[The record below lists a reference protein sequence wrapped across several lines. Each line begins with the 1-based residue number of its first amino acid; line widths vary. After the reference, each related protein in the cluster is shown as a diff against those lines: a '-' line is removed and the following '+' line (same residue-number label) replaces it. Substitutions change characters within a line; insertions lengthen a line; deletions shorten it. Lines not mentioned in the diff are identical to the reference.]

1 MITPT
6 TDQINQQIISQ
17 LEASLGQ
24 TIPFLP
30 KMFLR
35 VLSWVLAGVFVL
47 LYKYGGFIFLQI
59 FVKYATLDSTEIN
72 GRVIRPL
79 LEWGRLFGVTDPI
92 AAVQAEH
99 EIEITVQNQ
108 TGSILAGTQLLNA
121 GNGVTY
127 ITIGATLL
135 DGATVTATIRAAS
148 DQSGNGGAG
157 VIGNLEDGAI
167 VTFANP
173 LPNVARDA
181 VVTSQTVTGVDA
193 ETTESYR
200 QRIIDYVQ
208 KRPQGGAYA
217 DYENWAFD
225 VAGIVNV
232 YPYTGVPGEVDVYVE
247 ATPESSGDP
256 DGIPTG
262 AQLTAVL
269 NAINLDVS
277 GKASRRPVGTYVNVL
292 PITRTGFDVV
302 VSGLAVDNEA
312 QVIADI
318 ESAVQEFFLAAEPFI
333 DGLTIPPRNDIITRT
348 ALSSVVQFIVSQAG
362 GTFTDTIFRETG
374 QVGNLDSYILSEGE
388 KAKAVNIDIA

>member
-17 LEASLGQ
+17 LESSLGQ

-59 FVKYATLDSTEIN
+59 FVKYATLDATEIN

-121 GNGVTY
+121 ANGVTY

-135 DGATVTATIRAAS
+135 DAATVTATIRAAS

-181 VVTSQTVTGVDA
+181 TVTSQTVTGVDA
-193 ETTESYR
+193 ETPESYR

-269 NAINLDVS
+269 NAINLDIG
-277 GKASRRPVGTYVNVL
+277 GKASRRPASSYPNVL

-302 VSGLAVDNEA
+302 VSDLNVDNEA
-312 QVIADI
+312 QVQADI
-318 ESAVQEFFLAAEPFI
+318 LTVVTNFFLNAEPFI
-333 DGLTIPPRNDIITRT
+333 DGLTIPPRRDIITG
-348 ALSSVVQFIVSQAG
+348 SSLVSAIEFVVSQAN
-362 GTFTDTIFRETG
+362 GTFADAIFRETG
-374 QVGNLDSYILSEGE
+374 QLGNLDSYLLAEGE
-388 KAKAVNIDIA
+388 KAKLVDLSFD